1 MSNKVINLKQKAQ
14 LIQDHWSPRVIA
26 SVDDSYVKLAKVKGQ
41 FTWHDHQEDEFFM
54 VLEGQLTIQIMNGTE
69 TEEVVLNPGEIYVV
83 PKGVMHNPVAESE
96 CTLMLFEK
104 KSTAHTGE
112 VEADLTKGIE
122 DQLKPL

>member
-14 LIQDHWSPRVIA
+14 LILDHWSPRVIA

-41 FTWHDHQEDEFFM
+41 FTWHDHSEDEFFM
-54 VLEGQLTIQIMNGTE
+54 VIEGQLTIQINNGE
-69 TEEVVLNPGEIYVV
+69 TTDEVVLNPGEIYVV

-96 CTLMLFEK
+96 CTLLLFEK
-104 KSTAHTGE
+104 KSTAHTGD
-112 VEADLTKGIE
+112 VNADLTKSID